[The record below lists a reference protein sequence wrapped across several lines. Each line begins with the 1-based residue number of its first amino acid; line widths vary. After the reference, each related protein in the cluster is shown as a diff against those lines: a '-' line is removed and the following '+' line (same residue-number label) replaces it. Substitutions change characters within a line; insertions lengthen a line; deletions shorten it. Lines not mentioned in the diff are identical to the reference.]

1 MNVRITQEN
10 LARALNVTGR
20 IVGSRTSLPVLGNV
34 LLSTDSN
41 RLKISATNL
50 EIGITNWIGC
60 KVEQEGSI
68 TVPAK
73 LLTEFVSNLPA
84 GKNLDLETTDAN
96 LSITTP
102 NYTSHI
108 NGISAD
114 EFPATPEVASK
125 PILTLSSEL
134 MKEAISQVVVA
145 AAPDES
151 RPVLAG
157 VYMYIDDGQLILV
170 STDSFR
176 LAEYRLPLPKQV
188 KETELQAIIPT
199 RTMQELVRILG
210 ESDGEVSMYI
220 ADNQVMFQVDDI
232 ELVSRLIEG
241 KFPPYQQIIPTSEE
255 TRATLATSDF
265 SRVTKM
271 AHLFARE
278 NGGNI
283 RIEVQAEGELRI
295 LSSAAQIGDNTS
307 SAPCEVAGDDNEISL
322 NASYLTDA
330 LAAIKTKQVSLSMN
344 GKRDA
349 IVVRPQGNDAPD
361 YLHIIM
367 PVRT

>member
-1 MNVRITQEN
+1 MKVQITQEN
-10 LARALNVTGR
+10 LAKALNVTGR

-41 RLKISATNL
+41 RLKIAATNL
-50 EIGITNWIGC
+50 EIGITHWIGC

-73 LLTEFVSNLPA
+73 LLTEFVTNLPS
-84 GKNLDLETTDAN
+84 GKNLTLESTDSN
-96 LSITTP
+96 LTVTTP
-102 NYTSHI
+102 NYNSHI
-108 NGISAD
+108 NGISAE
-114 EFPATPEVASK
+114 EFPATPEVSSK
-125 PILTLSSEL
+125 PVLTLPSDL
-134 MKEAISQVVVA
+134 MRDAIAQVVVA

-157 VYMYIDDGQLILV
+157 VYMYIDDGKLNLV

-176 LAEYRLPLPKQV
+176 LAEYKLPLPK
-188 KETELQAIIPT
+188 KHEGELEAIIPT

-210 ESDGEVSMYI
+210 ESQGQVSMYV
-220 ADNQVMFQVDDI
+220 ADNQVMFQADDV

-241 KFPPYQQIIPTSEE
+241 KFPDYQQIIPTAEE
-255 TRATLATSDF
+255 TRATLDTADF
-265 SRVTKM
+265 TRVTKM

-295 LSSAAQIGDNTS
+295 LSSAAQIGDNVS

-330 LAAIKTKQVSLSMN
+330 LNAIKTKKVSLSLS
-344 GKRDA
+344 GKLQA
-349 IVVRPQGNDAPD
+349 TMIKPEGNNAPE

>member
-1 MNVRITQEN
+1 MKVRITQEN
-10 LARALNVTGR
+10 LARALQVTGR
-20 IVGSRTSLPVLGNV
+20 IVGSRTSLPVLANV
-34 LLSTDSN
+34 LISTDSN

-50 EIGITNWIGC
+50 EIGITHWIGC

-73 LLTEFVSNLPA
+73 LLGEFVANLPS

-96 LSITTP
+96 LTITTP
-102 NYTSHI
+102 NYNSHM
-108 NGISAD
+108 NGIAAE
-114 EFPATPEVASK
+114 EFPATPEVSTK
-125 PILTLSSEL
+125 PILTLPSEL
-134 MKEAISQVVVA
+134 LREAIAQVVVA

-157 VYMYIDDGQLILV
+157 VYMYIDEGQLVLV

-176 LAEYRLPLPKQV
+176 LAEYKLPLPKQAD
-188 KETELQAIIPT
+188 TELQAIIPT

-210 ESDGEVSMYI
+210 ESEGDVAMYI
-220 ADNQVMFQVDDI
+220 ADNQVMFQVDDT

-241 KFPPYQQIIPTSEE
+241 KFPDYQQIIPSNEE
-255 TRATLATSDF
+255 TRATLATVDF
-265 SRVTKM
+265 TRITKM

-295 LSSAAQIGDNTS
+295 LSSAAQVGDNTS
-307 SAPCEVAGDDNEISL
+307 SSPCEVAGDDNEISL

-330 LAAIKTKQVSLSMN
+330 LTAIKTKKVSISMS
-344 GKRDA
+344 GKLNATVIKPD
-349 IVVRPQGNDAPD
+349 GNDAPN